1 MKFLVPV
8 DFSSNSINASTY
20 AAELA
25 RATNSSLIF
34 LHVVVPFV
42 DDNTYLS
49 TDLATVINEAG
60 QQLDDLVRQAVAD
73 YKISAEGMVLKG
85 DVVSEILRTASI
97 RKADLIIM
105 GTHSVS
111 PLMKFLFGSTTTSV
125 ISKTSAAVLAIPDN
139 VSYMPPQH
147 FVYASDY
154 ENSDI
159 ESLGKLAKI
168 AAFFNAEINVVHVA
182 KEYEASGTEL
192 SIIDYFSE
200 LVTKHIPYPNIVC
213 RTLKNDNIAKGI
225 EIFSETVGANIIAL
239 ADRKHSLLDKL
250 LNTSVTREFIY
261 RGNLPLLVF
270 HQHEFELVNEFS

>member
-1 MKFLVPV
+1 MKFLVPI
-8 DFSSNSINASTY
+8 DFSSNSINASKY

-25 RATNSSLIF
+25 RATNSSLTF

-60 QQLDDLVRQAVAD
+60 QQLDGLVSRATID
-73 YKISAEGMVLKG
+73 YKISAERMVLKG
-85 DVVSEILRTASI
+85 DVVSEILRTAST
-97 RKADLIIM
+97 RKTDLIIM

-111 PLMKFLFGSTTTSV
+111 PLMKFLFGSTTSSV
-125 ISKTSAAVLAIPDN
+125 ISKTNAAVLAIPDN
-139 VSYMPPQH
+139 VSYIPPRH

-154 ENSDI
+154 EKGDI
-159 ESLGKLAKI
+159 ESLGKLAKL
-168 AAFFNAEINVVHVA
+168 AAFFNAEINVVHIA

-200 LVTKHIPYPNIVC
+200 LVAKHIPYQSITC
-213 RTLKNDNIAKGI
+213 RTLKNDNVARGI
-225 EIFSETVGANIIAL
+225 EIFSQTVGADIIAL
-239 ADRKHSLLDKL
+239 ADRKHSLLDKF